1 MDANLFL
8 QNEGLRTIANPNYN
22 SKSKKN
28 KEPRTLDIIDLS
40 ADRNQLQNIV
50 AQDLLNQERVSTKE
64 ARKYEKYGINWN
76 AKEAANGSLDVQ
88 LADAQSNWAKLGNA
102 LAQTVVS
109 EIGLGTMLGISDLFD
124 AIGQA
129 IGKSDHDYNNPVS
142 AKLEEWQDKFNN
154 EVAPIYSR
162 PGSGFGNGTDFGWW
176 MQNIPSIASSLTLL
190 IPAAGATKALSLIGK
205 GIAKGTKAATKWAA
219 RAARLERI
227 QKAGHA
233 IPLSSRAIETG
244 KLFAKNATTAALSR
258 TMENYQEARQVYN
271 DMYVDVLD
279 SLNNMNDEDYNSF
292 ISRNPNTFKDVDTS
306 NKDEVAKAVARKSS
320 DMTFKADYA
329 NTVFDIIQLYAL
341 RNVAFHGFRNSKV
354 SAAARRLDKNARRF
368 AGKYNTIA
376 ELEEQVSKQSLGR
389 KITDKLGD
397 FLYAGRTVIAA
408 QASEG
413 VEEAVNYIAQQEG
426 MNVGKTMVAM
436 EANSVFSNR
445 LNQYI
450 KNPELWES
458 AFWGVAG
465 GIVFQGAGSGLARAR
480 TALERKNEKKKNQ
493 PNEKTGESVNESVK
507 GYNTKRQLETNAKN
521 HWKDLWEL
529 PDVKRVKTSIE
540 NRLAIE
546 NDYQQKVKEIND
558 DNEMAN
564 EEKELLLQHLRE
576 QRRTNLALNAMDSGT
591 IDMLKGYLE
600 DDNVKQ
606 ALIDKGVVSKEQ
618 ADELQKEDIEAI
630 QKVQDLYDSNV
641 KKLNAISR
649 NINAKNETNIPTEY
663 LQIIARNNIEAQLS
677 IENLEKTLASWTNE
691 SNELYQDLA
700 ENDKLDKNINYKEA
714 IRLRW
719 LSEKLG
725 QLEADKKEI
734 LNNKKLAKSISGQE
748 RLRELNDEI
757 NIVRNQV
764 VELNPD
770 NKLENLLFAI
780 ESSLSYEKQGGYY
793 LETGRNKDYVEFIT
807 ALADK
812 NVDYFKNLDDRL
824 VDIEERHFGAK
835 EVLNQNMEK
844 ALGNNST
851 NISNISKEL
860 GSSYATLAALQF
872 AISTQRDNIK
882 LSEEEV
888 EQEAKNIHNYLN
900 EVRKQKIEDSKQVL
914 KSLSDKYT
922 SDGIRDLTTQYYNGK
937 TLDFSNINMSEED
950 KNLLTESLDTLHL
963 DDKINSDLAKAIDV
977 MLATHDEVKAAQDAN
992 KATKTRENSSTS
1004 QNEHIEAETPKTD
1017 ISSQQEGKPLTTQ
1030 ESGQIKETTPKT
1042 TPQQAHPQA
1051 VASSGLTVTNIA
1063 DGIHVTYMGDYTFVA
1078 TENPNQF
1085 KVDFSNTATNA
1096 KHFNNY
1102 DLFTQ
1107 EQGVDLTTDNYIVGK
1122 KPIINSNGDVIE
1134 KGTLVLNT
1142 EENVQQAELNNQE
1155 DIQEQQQVQQEK
1167 QSQQPVVPQ
1176 AAQPTLA
1183 STGEVINPRIPV
1195 ISEEQLAG
1203 PTEEKVAEPS
1213 PEVAQV
1219 PYDENDVISQAN
1231 TAMFDELRAANAE
1244 GRDID
1249 WAMFRE
1255 GLTTKLEQTN
1265 TPSQVL
1271 NEQIERVINKG
1282 KELAARKGIKSV
1294 DAIMDV
1300 MSKSSRLRENTA
1312 TDEDKKGFS
1321 DSVQKLLDVFNSEV
1335 GIDIIGNKK
1344 YVNLESLCRYCDKV
1358 LNDKLSAKLL
1368 LNNLIDLA
1376 RKDKNIVITDDNV
1389 DRISENLKRQ
1399 VKGYDISAQQLGI
1412 DYRRFLRRAK
1422 ALPKEERNRF
1432 NNIIDNLQ
1440 IGDNIEVVREDRG
1453 ISFKVDGVTI
1463 GALPYPKPY
1472 PKINKDGKT
1481 NQENKDGRMYQE
1493 NNDWN
1498 TDILILGNGLI
1509 DSKLKDL
1516 FVEWSTNIKDPDIKE
1531 LNDIILAYAYS
1542 KTSEERKQLADRF
1555 ENNKEVK
1562 KAVANGFTVDTP
1574 DYSELLEGVSQIW
1587 KYTRSDGFNYEGDV
1601 IETRA
1606 EDIENWFRNKVAPS
1620 FVFIQKLKENPNLEI
1635 EVDNI
1640 SEGKRIETTR
1650 QEALPISKAIG
1661 TNYKGQVKLGICQ
1674 EDGVVTLAGN
1684 GINGSTYI
1692 SFPATNGNTFVVIP
1706 ARNGNHGLVHA
1717 FPQKVSA
1724 TNISNTAKEIKDAI
1738 YSEIIRICSDVS
1750 ITPKERVVQ
1759 LDELL
1764 RKILPIY
1771 TKGSSRADKSS
1782 SFFDASTEEKTNI
1795 TVGTNYLKATGAPNG
1810 FTLSFRKNMEQNHY
1824 VNVWSDGSVHI
1835 GEDTFAIEELPR
1847 TIINAIEEHCV
1858 FNLSYAALNSELGY
1872 AERQHLTKRG
1882 PNGEYVISIPNQQD
1896 FTFNSYNDFILDNDL
1911 VLATT
1916 RPTEDGKSN
1925 FEKTSDDYRANQQ
1938 LYVRLTND
1946 TISPV
1951 EKIEEEP
1958 ETPTTIANPRETEI
1972 LSVLNSKKIK
1982 NKAEKLAD
1990 LLFGKKVRKSL
2001 SFGKTQYN
2009 LFPKNIIFVDE
2020 NLTDNAIVNP
2030 TDKSV
2035 IDNEHNGLIIPAKT
2049 VVLGKEWLEMAT
2061 SDNIEERKQ
2070 AAKKLIHEQLHIL
2083 LSGENSKYIEQI
2095 REVFD
2100 EFAEKNTN
2108 EELNKYLYKWDEE
2121 RYYTD
2126 GKLNQEGL
2134 EEFLVETLTSNEL
2147 ANALNNIET
2156 NSNENKNKKE
2166 SLFQKIMKLLAN
2178 ILGIDIKEG
2187 SLYEKEFKLLRDIF
2201 TTPEQLEI
2209 NFEEQT
2215 TETQTTQIEET
2226 TNEKTEETEDL
2237 SYEDEYDD
2245 LWDSSGAADLV
2256 DRRSRIQETTNN
2268 AYTPEMQSIK
2278 DKAIADGTFMKA
2290 PNGNPTNLTERQ
2302 WLQVRTEAFKG
2313 WFGDWL
2319 KGLSVNQDNDSFY
2332 RGQFDEPYIDDD
2344 GDLILYSRKDSL
2356 YEKAGYKESKGVSVT
2371 RNLKSAI
2378 EYGEGQFETRAN
2390 LVMDNSMDESEQ
2402 NAVIDNGYYIIQ
2414 FKDSVSNKEIKE
2426 AGESK
2431 LIGDITVPKGSYVI
2445 EHYVQG
2451 ELIETIG
2458 NIDTANASKVVDE
2471 NGEPLVVYHN
2481 SPNKFNTFK
2490 RENNSTGIYFTSD
2503 RNYANRFGN
2512 ENYAV
2517 FLNIK
2522 NIRSML
2528 TPFYNDKNG
2537 NKQFVVPKDNVNNR
2551 MRVERSSEDEDI
2563 YLSNHNYFGISAL
2576 NVYKFFNNTTYWIN
2590 SDGIIGNDVIDLDLN
2605 GEIIGPISSGVEFVV
2620 FNPNQ
2625 IKSATD
2631 NIGTFSEVND
2641 DIRYSRIRENT
2652 VPSIQSYVSTFPL
2665 SEQSEVIDKINNGEI
2680 STSCK

>member
-22 SKSKKN
+22 PKSKKN
-28 KEPRTLDIIDLS
+28 KGPRTLDIIDLS

-88 LADAQSNWAKLGNA
+88 LAEAQSNWAKFGNA

-109 EIGLGTMLGISDLFD
+109 EIGLGTMIGISDLFD
-124 AIGQA
+124 AVGQA

-205 GIAKGTKAATKWAA
+205 GLAKGTKAATKWAA

-227 QKAGHA
+227 QKAGHS

-279 SLNNMNDEDYNSF
+279 SLNNMSDEDYKSF
-292 ISRNPNTFKDVDTS
+292 VSRNPNTFKDVDTS

-341 RNVAFHGFRNSKV
+341 RNVAFHGFRNSKI

-397 FLYAGRTVIAA
+397 FLYAGRTVVAA

-436 EANSVFSNR
+436 EANSVFTNR
-445 LNQYI
+445 LNQYV

-458 AFWGVAG
+458 AFWGLAG

-493 PNEKTGESVNESVK
+493 PNEKTGEDVNA
-507 GYNTKRQLETNAKN
+507 NTS
-521 HWKDLWEL
+521 WKALWEL
-529 PDVKRVKTSIE
+529 PDVKRVKASIE

-546 NDYQQKVKEIND
+546 NKYQEDVKAIL
-558 DNEMAN
+558 DNNETAS
-564 EEKELLLQHLRE
+564 EEKEFLLQHLRE
-576 QRRTNLALNAMDSGT
+576 QRRTDLALNAMDSGT

-618 ADELQKEDIEAI
+618 ADEIQKEDVEAI

-641 KKLNAISR
+641 RKLNAISR
-649 NINAKNETNIPTEY
+649 NINAKNETNIPVEY
-663 LQIIARNNIEAQLS
+663 LQIIARNNIAAQLS
-677 IENLEKTLASWTNE
+677 IENLQNTLNSWTNE

-748 RLRELNDEI
+748 RIRELNDEI

-793 LETGRNKDYVEFIT
+793 LETGRNKDYIEFTT

-824 VDIEERHFGAK
+824 IDIEERHFGAK

-872 AISTQRDNIK
+872 AISNQRDNIK
-882 LSEEEV
+882 LNEEEV

-900 EVRKQKIEDSKQVL
+900 EVRKQKIEDSKEVL
-914 KSLSDKYT
+914 KNLSDKYT

-950 KNLLTESLDTLHL
+950 KNLLTEALDTFHL
-963 DDKINSDLAKAIDV
+963 DDKINSDLAKEIDI
-977 MLATHDEVKAAQDAN
+977 MLATHDDVKAAQDAN
-992 KATKTRENSSTS
+992 KATKTRENSFTS

-1017 ISSQQEGKPLTTQ
+1017 ISSQQEGKPLTEQ
-1030 ESGQIKETTPKT
+1030 ETKQNEEIAPKT
-1042 TPQQAHPQA
+1042 TPQQAQPQA
-1051 VASSGLTVTNIA
+1051 LASSGLTVTNIA
-1063 DGIHVTYMGDYTFVA
+1063 DGTHVTYMGDYTFVA

-1085 KVDFSNTATNA
+1085 KVDFSNAATNA

-1155 DIQEQQQVQQEK
+1155 DVQEQQQVQQEK
-1167 QSQQPVVPQ
+1167 EVKAAPQP
-1176 AAQPTLA
+1176 QPLA

-1231 TAMFDELRAANAE
+1231 AAMFDELRAANAE

-1265 TPSQVL
+1265 TPSQAL
-1271 NEQIERVINKG
+1271 NEQVERVINKG

-1300 MSKSSRLRENTA
+1300 MSKSSRLRENTS

-1321 DSVQKLLDVFNSEV
+1321 DSVQRLLDIFNSEV

-1344 YVNLESLCRYCDKV
+1344 YVNLESLCRYCDKI

-1368 LNNLIDLA
+1368 LNNLINLA

-1389 DRISENLKRQ
+1389 DKISENLKRQ

-1440 IGDNIEVVREDRG
+1440 IGDKVEVVREDRG

-1463 GALPYPKPY
+1463 GALPYPK
-1472 PKINKDGKT
+1472 IS
-1481 NQENKDGRMYQE
+1481 KDGRMYQE

-1516 FVEWSTNIKDPDIKE
+1516 FVKWSTNIKDPDIKE
-1531 LNDIILAYAYS
+1531 LNDIILAYAYA
-1542 KTSEERKQLADRF
+1542 KTSEKRKQLADRF

-1562 KAVANGFTVDTP
+1562 KAVVNGFTVDTP
-1574 DYSELLEGVSQIW
+1574 DYSELLEGISQIW
-1587 KYTRSDGFNYEGDV
+1587 KYTRSNGFNYEGDV
-1601 IETRA
+1601 IKTRA

-1640 SEGKRIETTR
+1640 SEGERIETTR

-1661 TNYKGQVKLGICQ
+1661 TNHKGQVKLGICQ
-1674 EDGVVTLAGN
+1674 EDDVITLAGN
-1684 GINGSTYI
+1684 GINGSTYV
-1692 SFPATNGNTFVVIP
+1692 SFPARKANTFVVIP

-1724 TNISNTAKEIKDAI
+1724 TNISKTAKEIKDAI
-1738 YSEIIRICSDVS
+1738 YSEIIRICSDATIDS
-1750 ITPKERVVQ
+1750 KEKVIQ
-1759 LDELL
+1759 LDNFL
-1764 RKILPIY
+1764 RKLLPIY
-1771 TKGSSRADKSS
+1771 TKGSSRPDRSS

-1795 TVGTNYLKATGAPNG
+1795 TVGTNYLPSTGAPNG

-1824 VNVWSDGSVHI
+1824 VNVWSDGGVHI
-1835 GEDTFAIEELPR
+1835 GKDVFTIEELPR
-1847 TIINAIEEHCV
+1847 IIINAIEEHCV

-1925 FEKTSDDYRANQQ
+1925 FEKISDDYRANQQ

-1972 LSVLNSKKIK
+1972 LDVLNNKKIK

-2020 NLTDNAIVNP
+2020 NLTDNAIVNT
-2030 TDKSV
+2030 TDKSI
-2035 IDNEHNGLIIPAKT
+2035 IDDEHNGLIIPAKT
-2049 VVLGKEWLEMAT
+2049 VVLGREWLEMAT

-2083 LSGENSKYIEQI
+2083 LTGENSKYIEQI

-2156 NSNENKNKKE
+2156 NSTKDKTKKE

-2201 TTPEQLEI
+2201 STPEQLEI

-2215 TETQTTQIEET
+2215 TETQTSQIAQITQTQTTQIEET
-2226 TNEKTEETEDL
+2226 TNEETEDL

-2256 DRRSRIQETTNN
+2256 DRRSRIQE
-2268 AYTPEMQSIK
+2268 
-2278 DKAIADGTFMKA
+2278 
-2290 PNGNPTNLTERQ
+2290 
-2302 WLQVRTEAFKG
+2302 
-2313 WFGDWL
+2313 
-2319 KGLSVNQDNDSFY
+2319 
-2332 RGQFDEPYIDDD
+2332 
-2344 GDLILYSRKDSL
+2344 
-2356 YEKAGYKESKGVSVT
+2356 
-2371 RNLKSAI
+2371 
-2378 EYGEGQFETRAN
+2378 
-2390 LVMDNSMDESEQ
+2390 
-2402 NAVIDNGYYIIQ
+2402 
-2414 FKDSVSNKEIKE
+2414 
-2426 AGESK
+2426 
-2431 LIGDITVPKGSYVI
+2431 
-2445 EHYVQG
+2445 
-2451 ELIETIG
+2451 
-2458 NIDTANASKVVDE
+2458 
-2471 NGEPLVVYHN
+2471 
-2481 SPNKFNTFK
+2481 
-2490 RENNSTGIYFTSD
+2490 
-2503 RNYANRFGN
+2503 
-2512 ENYAV
+2512 
-2517 FLNIK
+2517 
-2522 NIRSML
+2522 
-2528 TPFYNDKNG
+2528 
-2537 NKQFVVPKDNVNNR
+2537 
-2551 MRVERSSEDEDI
+2551 
-2563 YLSNHNYFGISAL
+2563 
-2576 NVYKFFNNTTYWIN
+2576 
-2590 SDGIIGNDVIDLDLN
+2590 
-2605 GEIIGPISSGVEFVV
+2605 
-2620 FNPNQ
+2620 
-2625 IKSATD
+2625 
-2631 NIGTFSEVND
+2631 
-2641 DIRYSRIRENT
+2641 NT
-2652 VPSIQSYVSTFPL
+2652 VPSIPSYVSTFPL
-2665 SEQSEVIDKINNGEI
+2665 SEQSEIINKIDNGEI